1 VNAWSR
7 PPALVKVAAQGRV
20 RHAAHSMLETSP
32 SPPNVPYWA
41 RYRSSR
47 VTEDDRAIAREV
59 IRMQMALEDQNAP
72 SSSLSVQTELE
83 WVAICTAMLTGDR
96 AAKIAAHRRAAA
108 GARLVTKL
116 TPPSARSL
124 WGSPD
129 HFFEHLARFDEQLA
143 REDAER
149 ELRRAER
156 LAANASATVVPTV
169 DVIRRRPR

>member
-1 VNAWSR
+1 M
-7 PPALVKVAAQGRV
+7 P
-20 RHAAHSMLETSP
+20 ETSP
-32 SPPNVPYWA
+32 LPPNLPYWA
-41 RYRSSR
+41 RYSSR
-47 VTEDDRAIAREV
+47 RVSEDDRAIAREV
-59 IRMQMALEDQNAP
+59 IRMQMALEDQKAP
-72 SSSLSVQTELE
+72 SSPLSVQTELE
-83 WVAICTAMLTGDR
+83 WVASCTAMLTGDR
-96 AAKIAAHRRAAA
+96 ATKIAAHRRAAA

-129 HFFEHLARFDEQLA
+129 HFFEHIARFDEQLA

-156 LAANASATVVPTV
+156 LAANVPAAAAPTV